1 MYIRTGKA
9 WLNNFFVIGCGPSL
23 KGFDWQLLKDKTT
36 IAVNG
41 SILNVPN
48 PDFFL
53 TADSS
58 FALIAAQNNFWGI
71 KTQKILVM
79 SLTHRRFG
87 VIQPYLCLFDHHI
100 IPKHGN
106 GLIGFSED
114 RFATGQCSGFCGMQL
129 AVILGAKKIHLLGM
143 DFCGGKENNY
153 HHRYQSDPTK
163 WNEFLL
169 HFRTGINILEQHGI
183 EVISRSPIS
192 RLNDIIPFEALET
205 ADA

>member
-1 MYIRTGKA
+1 MGKQG
-9 WLNNFFVIGCGPSL
+9 LTEIYVIGCGPSL

-41 SILNVPN
+41 SILDVPN

-58 FALIAAQNNFWGI
+58 FALIATQNGFWGV

-87 VIQPYLCLFDHHI
+87 VVKPYLCLFDHHV
-100 IPKHGN
+100 IPRHGD
-106 GLIGFSED
+106 GSLGFSED
-114 RFATGQCSGFCGMQL
+114 EFATGQCSGFCGMQL
-129 AVILGAKKIHLLGM
+129 AAILGAKKIHLLGM
-143 DFCGGKENNY
+143 DFCGNKDNNY
-153 HHRYQSDPTK
+153 HHRYHSDPTK

-169 HFRTGINILEQHGI
+169 HFRTGINILKQHEI
-183 EVISRSPIS
+183 EVISHSPIS
-192 RLNDIIPFEALET
+192 RLNDLIPFEPMEIVHAQ
-205 ADA
+205 